1 MNVSHV
7 HVLVHAHCCYMY
19 STTEYFSRLTLT
31 YMYLQDESEETADSL
46 RNFLNLEDRSPLVL
60 LLDIPNNKKFVL
72 PESEA
77 PSKERLQKMLKD
89 FSENQ
94 LSMVALRS

>member
-1 MNVSHV
+1 
-7 HVLVHAHCCYMY
+7 
-19 STTEYFSRLTLT
+19 
-31 YMYLQDESEETADSL
+31 MYLQDESEETADSL

-77 PSKERLQKMLKD
+77 PSKERLEKMLKD

>member
-1 MNVSHV
+1 MNVP

-19 STTEYFSRLTLT
+19 STTEHFTRLTLT
-31 YMYLQDESEETADSL
+31 CLQDESEETADSL

>member
-1 MNVSHV
+1 
-7 HVLVHAHCCYMY
+7 MY
-19 STTEYFSRLTLT
+19 TTEYFSKLTLT
-31 YMYLQDESEETADSL
+31 YLQDESEETADSL